1 MCAAP
6 SYVEFNFIIL
16 LETCF
21 SFWYFSVNI
30 GNVLHK
36 IVQIVGMTDEHC
48 RCRLRKKNKA
58 IGECDGT
65 RSEKKKKQATQI
77 QDVKLKLRSSDEEV
91 FLNIL

>member
-30 GNVLHK
+30 GNVLQK

-48 RCRLRKKNKA
+48 RCRLRRKNKA

-65 RSEKKKKQATQI
+65 RSEKKKA
-77 QDVKLKLRSSDEEV
+77 SNSDTGCQTEV
-91 FLNIL
+91 MQQ